1 MFVSVIPGMAALVS
15 KDAERLPGVRV
26 THKGFDGRSDLL
38 LLDVTKGGQDAL
50 RQLPT
55 IEDLFVEVGRT
66 MRSSGDKPQW
76 IASRIWRPER
86 TEKALSVWSAY
97 QGPLAGVMTYRVI
110 ARVLQESSF
119 LRTELRRALTHV
131 IVSDRP
137 RWKVADPARIEIW
150 ISEYRPGYFVA
161 GLRLSGRAMRQHEG
175 REVERHG
182 ALRPTVAAM
191 MVRLAGE
198 PSRLLLDPCSGSGTI
213 LSEALAAGWQT
224 VHGRDIDSTAVQIAK
239 RNAPEATVSQ
249 GDVRKIDMPTATV
262 DAVVSN
268 LPFGQQYELEGVK
281 FRAALAEMARVT
293 RPGGRVI
300 VLVPYISNDAIPDS
314 LQLSQR
320 IPIRILGMKTIVWAY
335 DRV

>member
-1 MFVSVIPGMAALVS
+1 MFVSVVPGMAVLVA

-26 THKGFDGRSDLL
+26 TNTGFDGRSDVLL
-38 LLDVTKGGQDAL
+38 LEVTKGGQDAL

-55 IEDLFVEVGRT
+55 IEDLFIEVGRT

-76 IASRIWRPER
+76 IARRIWRPER
-86 TEKALSVWSAY
+86 TGKALSVWSAY
-97 QGPLAGVMTYRVI
+97 QGPLAAAMTYRVI

-131 IVSDRP
+131 IALDRP

-150 ISEYRPGYFVA
+150 IGEYRPGYFVA
-161 GLRLSGRAMRQHEG
+161 GLRLSSRAMRQHEG

-198 PSRLLLDPCSGSGTI
+198 PSGLLLDPCSGSGTI
-213 LSEALAAGWQT
+213 LSEALVAGWPT
-224 VHGRDIDSTAVQIAK
+224 VHGSDIDATAVRIAK
-239 RNAPEATVSQ
+239 QNAPGATVTQ
-249 GDVRKIDMPTATV
+249 GDVRKIDRPTASA

-268 LPFGQQYELEGVK
+268 LPFGQQYELEGVE
-281 FRAALAEMARVT
+281 FSAALAEMARVT

-300 VLVPYISNDAIPDS
+300 VLVPDISDDAIPDS
-314 LQLSQR
+314 LRLSQR
-320 IPIRILGMKTIVWAY
+320 IPIRILGMKTTVWAY

>member
-1 MFVSVIPGMAALVS
+1 MARLVA
-15 KDAERLPGVRV
+15 KDTERLPGVRV
-26 THKGFDGRSDLL
+26 AHTGFDGRSDLL

-76 IASRIWRPER
+76 IARRIWRPGR

-97 QGPLAGVMTYRVI
+97 QGPLAGTMTYRVI

-131 IVSDRP
+131 IALDRP

-150 ISEYRPGYFVA
+150 IGEYRPGYFVA

-175 REVERHG
+175 REVERPG
-182 ALRPTVAAM
+182 SLRPTVAAM
-191 MVRLAGE
+191 MVRLAGA
-198 PSRLLLDPCSGSGTI
+198 PGRLLLDPCSGSGTI
-213 LSEALAAGWQT
+213 LSEALAAGWRI
-224 VHGRDIDSTAVQIAK
+224 VRGSDIDSTAVRIAQ
-239 RNAPEATVSQ
+239 RNAPGATVTQ
-249 GDVRKIDMPTATV
+249 GDVRKIDMPTAAA

-268 LPFGQQYELEGVK
+268 LPFGQQYELEGVE
-281 FRAALAEMARVT
+281 FSAALSEMARVT

-300 VLVPYISNDAIPDS
+300 VLAPDISDDAIPAS
-314 LQLSQR
+314 LRLSER
-320 IPIRILGMKTIVWAY
+320 TPIRILGMKATLWAY
-335 DRV
+335 DRI